1 MEAFGII
8 GMSLGSSGFVFGLL
22 ALVQSSS
29 LKNEFEK
36 LKSTLK
42 ESGTLVDKTNEEDQD

>member
-8 GMSLGSSGFVFGLL
+8 GMSLGSSGLVFGLI
-22 ALVQSSS
+22 ALTQITE
-29 LKNEFEK
+29 LKKELEE

-42 ESGTLVDKTNEEDQD
+42 KSGVIGDETSEEKED

>member
-29 LKNEFEK
+29 LKNELEK
-36 LKSTLK
+36 LKSKLRA
-42 ESGTLVDKTNEEDQD
+42 SGTLDEPNDKK

>member
-22 ALVQSSS
+22 AFTQVSALTKE
-29 LKNEFEK
+29 LEK

-42 ESGTLVDKTNEEDQD
+42 ESSVITEEANEESQD